1 MAKKRAF
8 VRYNKK
14 GALAPGSL
22 IVTTTGG
29 YPDKSSLW
37 KEVPTSI
44 TGNTGGVTVGSTL
57 QAGYIQPSYPINY
70 PTFVVFTNGPTT
82 AFGSL
87 YLGVNQ
93 TVNSLAEHV
102 AALNQY
108 YSNIGYFYIQGGD
121 VFLTFAEA
129 GAAVFTNAIIEN
141 LGLAIIND

>member
-1 MAKKRAF
+1 MSKKRAF

-22 IVTTTGG
+22 IVTTNGG

-37 KEVPTSI
+37 REVPTSI
-44 TGNTGGVTVGSTL
+44 TGNTGGVTVGSTI
-57 QAGYIQPSYPINY
+57 QASYVQPSYPINY
-70 PTFVVFTNGPTT
+70 PTFVVYTIGSTT

-93 TVNSLAEHV
+93 TVSNLAEHV

-108 YSNIGYFYIQGGD
+108 YSNIGNFYIQGGD
-121 VFLTFAEA
+121 VYLTFAEA
-129 GAAVFTNAIIEN
+129 GAAVFTNVNIED
-141 LGLAIIND
+141 LELAIIND